1 MHELG
6 GLNCK
11 TAALWNNRQIAD
23 LKKKILHGPNLRKP
37 NSEGKKNRGGGVGGG
52 SPWALEA
59 RPKMKRTEAE
69 ARPVG
74 EVGRGPAGAW
84 RGWAWVLTR
93 SNEKEKGARSTLE
106 DERASGRLILEEA
119 EDAGRGR
126 CSAAL
131 LRADRDDG
139 DGLACL
145 RRRREA
151 DPIGDGRIRA
161 VGAGSRRIRRRS
173 RAAAGSQR
181 RTPWRWRRGAL
192 QGRGER

>member
-1 MHELG
+1 
-6 GLNCK
+6 
-11 TAALWNNRQIAD
+11 
-23 LKKKILHGPNLRKP
+23 
-37 NSEGKKNRGGGVGGG
+37 
-52 SPWALEA
+52 
-59 RPKMKRTEAE
+59 
-69 ARPVG
+69 
-74 EVGRGPAGAW
+74 
-84 RGWAWVLTR
+84 LTR
-93 SNEKEKGARSTLE
+93 SNEEEKGARST
-106 DERASGRLILEEA
+106 RASGRFIPEEA
-119 EDAGRGR
+119 EAAGRGR
-126 CSAAL
+126 WSAAL

-192 QGRGER
+192 QGRGERLGRGREMKRRGGGAPAWGFTGEGGQRGGRRCSGKAKGSRALLCGGGETGPARAPDGLRGPTAKWGGAGADMARCGWRRVAAGRCGGF

>member
-1 MHELG
+1 MHRRGIWRGLLTLGLGPVRRGGEAGGRAGPGGRWIWPGSEEVAHSGAGELG
-6 GLNCK
+6 
-11 TAALWNNRQIAD
+11 
-23 LKKKILHGPNLRKP
+23 
-37 NSEGKKNRGGGVGGG
+37 
-52 SPWALEA
+52 
-59 RPKMKRTEAE
+59 
-69 ARPVG
+69 
-74 EVGRGPAGAW
+74 
-84 RGWAWVLTR
+84 WVLTR
-93 SNEKEKGARSTLE
+93 SNEEEKGARST
-106 DERASGRLILEEA
+106 RASGRFIPEEA

-151 DPIGDGRIRA
+151 DPIGDGRIRE
-161 VGAGSRRIRRRS
+161 VGDGSRRIRRRS

-192 QGRGER
+192 QGKGER